1 MTAIQ
6 RIGRPRPIAALV
18 AAVALLGA
26 MIAIPAAAQERFS
39 GLTGT
44 VTDAS
49 GAVLPGTTV
58 MITNK
63 QTGKV
68 FSAVTGADG
77 VYRVLDLEPGR
88 YSVKFELSGFAT
100 TDFPDVNLLLGKTLT
115 IDSALKVGGVS
126 EAISVTAESPLI
138 DTRNTTIAHN
148 VTAEEFERIPK
159 GRTFQNLALSSP
171 SVNAGEV
178 EGGIQVNGASGSEN
192 SFTVDGVVTN
202 SLINGASRQDAVFE
216 YLQEVQVKTGGI
228 AAEFGG
234 ALGGVISAVTKSGGN
249 TYHGEGHYYFTGA
262 STSASP
268 VERLVLNPA
277 DDITVNYF
285 QDRKQPNDRHDIG
298 GSLGGPILRDKLFF
312 FGSWAPRYVRRSNEY
327 TFAGGEV
334 DTIEQ
339 KQTINS
345 AFGKINYDPSNR
357 LRTSFS
363 VLWTP
368 TTSEGT
374 LPAYN
379 AAAPNT
385 ISSSLGSNQNQKTRG
400 FEIPQISYSGTLDFT
415 LGNSSLLSVRGGM
428 FDDNYRDTGVPLI
441 SSVVYQTSNI
451 SGAPLDYPIPANL
464 RGGVAFQNTS
474 RVQLSLEDRTK
485 RAYGQVDYIQA
496 FTAGGNHNL
505 KAGFGV
511 QHTSNT
517 VDNTYPGGGYVFVWW
532 DRAFT
537 SQATGLTDRGPY
549 GYYEVNDFGTRGEAS
564 ADILSLYVQDQWSIN
579 NLTLNLGLRTE
590 REVIPSFRKDIKAEG
605 FKFNFGDKLAP
616 RLGLSYDVHGDGRF
630 KVYGNWGRYFDWT
643 KYELSRGGFGG
654 DIWRVQYRSLD
665 TTDVFALSGTNLPGR
680 NLWTPEAGS
689 FRDLR
694 IPNFDTVDPNLKPMS
709 QDAMNAGFEYQLKG
723 NATLT
728 VNYTH
733 TNLRRTIE
741 DLGVLENGSEVYKYV
756 NPGEGIAVE
765 MVPSGLSAPFAT
777 PKPKRQYDA
786 LEVSWQKRFS
796 NNWFGSAGYVYS
808 RLYGNYAGLSN
819 SDEISTPTTGRSS
832 GTAQQQAG
840 SIARPGSSANRAW
853 DLDELL
859 WDSHGNLDVL
869 GRLATDRPHAVKLY
883 GSYMLPTQTQVGAFF
898 YGASGTPVSTTVSS
912 LNGIPLLVEG
922 RGSFGRTPVLT
933 QTDLLVSHDLKFGG
947 SKRVRL
953 EANVINVFNQKTA
966 RHIFDSLNRP
976 RRASSA
982 INLANTDLA
991 AGYDYNALLAARPDG
1006 ANSKDPRYGM
1016 DDLFNPGLQARFSV
1030 RFLF

>member
-1 MTAIQ
+1 MTAIH
-6 RIGRPRPIAALV
+6 RIGLPRPIAAL
-18 AAVALLGA
+18 ATAVALLVA
-26 MIAIPAAAQERFS
+26 MIATPAGAQERFS

-49 GAVLPGTTV
+49 GAVLPGASV
-58 MITNK
+58 VITNK
-63 QTGKV
+63 ETGKV
-68 FSAVTGADG
+68 FTAVTGADG

-88 YSVKFELSGFAT
+88 YSVKMELSGFAT
-100 TDFPDVNLLLGKTLT
+100 TEFPDVNLFLGKTIT
-115 IDSALKVGGVS
+115 VDSSLKIGGVA

-148 VTAEEFERIPK
+148 VSAEEFERIPK
-159 GRTFQNLALSSP
+159 GRTFQNLALASP
-171 SVNAGEV
+171 SVNTGEV

-202 SLINGASRQDAVFE
+202 SLIHGGSRQDAVFE

-228 AAEFGG
+228 SAEYGG
-234 ALGGVISAVTKSGGN
+234 ALGGVISAVTRSGGN
-249 TYHGEGHYYFTGA
+249 SYRGEAHYYFTGA
-262 STSASP
+262 STSAAP
-268 VERLVLNPA
+268 VERLVLDPA

-285 QDRKQPNDRHDIG
+285 QDVKQPNNRHDIG

-312 FGSWAPRYVRRSNEY
+312 FGSWAPRYVRRTNDY
-327 TFAGGEV
+327 IFAGNETGSI
-334 DTIEQ
+334 DQ

-345 AFGKINYDPSNR
+345 AFGKVNYDPSSR

-379 AAAPNT
+379 GAAPNT
-385 ISSSLGSNQNQKTRG
+385 ISSSKASNENQKTRG
-400 FEIPQISYSGTLDFT
+400 FEIPQISYTGTLDFT
-415 LGNSSLLSVRGGM
+415 LSNSSLLSVRGGM

-441 SSVVYQTSNI
+441 SSVSYQTSNI
-451 SGAPLDYPIPANL
+451 SGAPLAYPIPADL
-464 RGGVAFQNTS
+464 RGGIGFQNTS

-485 RAYGQVDYIQA
+485 RAFGQVDYIQA
-496 FTAGGNHNL
+496 FSAKGNHNL
-505 KAGFGV
+505 KAGFGI

-517 VDNTYPGGGYVFVWW
+517 VDNTYPGGGYVFIWW
-532 DRAFT
+532 DNAFT
-537 SQATGLTDRGPY
+537 SSATGLTDRGPY

-564 ADILSLYVQDQWSIN
+564 ADIMSLYVQDQWSIN

-590 REVIPSFRKDIKAEG
+590 REVIPSFRQDIKAEG

-616 RLGLSYDVHGDGRF
+616 RIGASYDVRGDGRF

-665 TTDVFALSGTNLPGR
+665 TTDVFSLSGTNLPGR

-689 FRDLR
+689 FRDR
-694 IPNFDTVDPNLKPMS
+694 RVPNFDTVDPNIKPMS
-709 QDAMNAGFEYQLKG
+709 QDAMNAGAEYQLKG
-723 NATLT
+723 NQTLT

-733 TNLRRTIE
+733 SNLRRTIE
-741 DLGVLENGSEVYKYV
+741 DLGVLENGDEVYKYV
-756 NPGEGIAVE
+756 NPGEGIAAT
-765 MVPSGLSAPFAT
+765 MVPSGLTTEFAT

-796 NNWFGSAGYVYS
+796 NNWFGSASYVLS

-853 DLDELL
+853 DLDELV

-898 YGASGTPVSTTVSS
+898 YGASGTPVSTTVYS
-912 LNGIPLLVEG
+912 LNGIPLFVEG
-922 RGSFGRTPVLT
+922 RGSFGRTPMLT

-947 SKRVRL
+947 AKRMRL
-953 EANVINVFNQKTA
+953 EANVINIFNQKTA
-966 RHIFDSLNRP
+966 RHIFDSYNRP
-976 RRASSA
+976 RRAASA
-982 INLANTDLA
+982 VNLANTDLA

-1016 DDLFNPGLQARFSV
+1016 EDLFNPGLQARFSV

>member
-6 RIGRPRPIAALV
+6 RIGL
-18 AAVALLGA
+18 ALLVA
-26 MIAIPAAAQERFS
+26 MIATPAGAQERFS

-49 GAVLPGTTV
+49 GAVLPGATV
-58 MITNK
+58 AITNK

-68 FSAVTGADG
+68 FTAVTGADG

-88 YSVKFELSGFAT
+88 YTVKFELSGFAT
-100 TDFPDVNLLLGKTLT
+100 TEFPDVNLLLGKTIAVDSSLT
-115 IDSALKVGGVS
+115 VGGVS

-138 DTRNTTIAHN
+138 DTRSTTIAHN

-228 AAEFGG
+228 SAEYGG
-234 ALGGVISAVTKSGGN
+234 ALGGVISAVTRSGGN
-249 TYHGEGHYYFTGA
+249 AYHGEGHYYFTGA

-277 DDITVNYF
+277 DDLTVNYF
-285 QDRKQPNDRHDIG
+285 QDVKQPNDRHDIG
-298 GSLGGPILRDKLFF
+298 GSIGGPILRDKLFF
-312 FGSWAPRYVRRSNEY
+312 FGSWAPRYVRRTNDY
-327 TFAGGEV
+327 IFAGNETGSI
-334 DTIEQ
+334 DQ

-345 AFGKINYDPSNR
+345 AFGKVNYDPSNR

-379 AAAPNT
+379 GAAPNT
-385 ISSSLGSNQNQKTRG
+385 ISSSKASNENQKVRG
-400 FEIPQISYSGTLDFT
+400 YEIPQISYTGSLDFT
-415 LGNSSLLSVRGGM
+415 LSNSSLLSVRGGM

-441 SSVVYQTSNI
+441 SSVSYQTSNLT
-451 SGAPLDYPIPANL
+451 GAALDFPVPANL
-464 RGGVAFQNTS
+464 RGGVGFQNTS

-485 RAYGQVDYIQA
+485 RAFGQVDYIQA
-496 FTAGGNHNL
+496 FNAKGSHNL
-505 KAGFGV
+505 KAGFGI

-517 VDNTYPGGGYVFVWW
+517 VDNTYPGEGYVYIWW
-532 DRAFT
+532 DNAFT
-537 SQATGLTDRGPY
+537 SSATGVTDRGPY
-549 GYYEVNDFGTRGEAS
+549 GYYEANDFGTRGEAS
-564 ADILSLYVQDQWSIN
+564 ADILSLYVQDQWSMN

-590 REVIPSFRKDIKAEG
+590 REVIPSFRTDIKAEG

-616 RLGLSYDVHGDGRF
+616 RIGASYDVRGDGRF

-689 FRDLR
+689 YRDR
-694 IPNFDTVDPNLKPMS
+694 RVPNFDTVDPNIKPMS
-709 QDAMNAGFEYQLKG
+709 QDAMNAGMEYQLKG
-723 NATLT
+723 NQTLT

-733 TNLRRTIE
+733 SNLRRTIE
-741 DLGVLENGSEVYKYV
+741 DLGVLENGDEVYKYV
-756 NPGEGIAVE
+756 NPGEGIATT
-765 MVPSGLSAPFAT
+765 MVPSGLTTEFAT

-796 NNWFGSAGYVYS
+796 NNWFGSASYVLS

-853 DLDELL
+853 DLDELM

-898 YGASGTPVSTTVSS
+898 YGASGTPVSTTVYS
-912 LNGIPLLVEG
+912 LNGIPLFVEG
-922 RGSFGRTPVLT
+922 RGSFGRTPMLT

-947 SKRVRL
+947 SKRMRL

-966 RHIFDSLNRP
+966 RHIFDSYNRP
-976 RRASSA
+976 RRAASA
-982 INLANTDLA
+982 VNLANTDLA
-991 AGYDYNALLAARPDG
+991 QGYDYKALLAARPDG

-1016 DDLFNPGLQARFSV
+1016 DDLFNPGLQARLSV

>member
-6 RIGRPRPIAALV
+6 RIGLPRPIAAL
-18 AAVALLGA
+18 ATAVALLVA
-26 MIAIPAAAQERFS
+26 MTATPAGAQERFS

-49 GAVLPGTTV
+49 GAVLPGATV
-58 MITNK
+58 AITNK
-63 QTGKV
+63 ETGKV
-68 FSAVTGADG
+68 FTAVTGADG

-88 YSVKFELSGFAT
+88 YSVKVELSGFAT
-100 TDFPDVNLLLGKTLT
+100 TEFPDVNLFLGKTIT
-115 IDSALKVGGVS
+115 VDSSLKIGGVA

-148 VTAEEFERIPK
+148 VSAEEFERIPK
-159 GRTFQNLALSSP
+159 GRTFQNIAMASP
-171 SVNAGEV
+171 SVNTGEV

-202 SLINGASRQDAVFE
+202 SLIHGGSRQDAVFE

-228 AAEFGG
+228 SAEYGG

-249 TYHGEGHYYFTGA
+249 SYRGEAHYYFTGA
-262 STSASP
+262 GTSAAP

-285 QDRKQPNDRHDIG
+285 QDVKQPNNRHDIG

-312 FGSWAPRYVRRSNEY
+312 FGSWAPRYVRRNNDY
-327 TFAGGEV
+327 IFAGGE
-334 DTIEQ
+334 TGNIEQ

-345 AFGKINYDPSNR
+345 AFGKVNYDPSNR

-379 AAAPNT
+379 DFAPNT
-385 ISSSLGSNQNQKTRG
+385 ISSSKASNENQKTRG
-400 FEIPQISYSGTLDFT
+400 FEIPQVSYTGTLDFT
-415 LGNSSLLSVRGGM
+415 LSNSSLLSVRGGM

-441 SSVVYQTSNI
+441 SSVSYQTSNI
-451 SGAPLDYPIPANL
+451 TGAALSYPVPADL
-464 RGGVAFQNTS
+464 RGGVGFQNTS

-485 RAYGQVDYIQA
+485 RAFGQVDYIQA
-496 FTAGGNHNL
+496 FNAGGNHNL
-505 KAGFGV
+505 KAGFGI

-517 VDNTYPGGGYVFVWW
+517 VDNTYPGGGYVFIWW
-532 DRAFT
+532 DNAFT
-537 SQATGLTDRGPY
+537 SSATGLTDRGPY

-564 ADILSLYVQDQWSIN
+564 ADILSLYVQDQWQMN
-579 NLTLNLGLRTE
+579 NLTLSLGLRTE

-616 RLGLSYDVHGDGRF
+616 RIGASYDVRGDGRF

-665 TTDVFALSGTNLPGR
+665 TTDVFSLSGTNLPGR

-689 FRDLR
+689 FRDR
-694 IPNFDTVDPNLKPMS
+694 RVPNFDTVDPNIKPMS
-709 QDAMNAGFEYQLKG
+709 QDAMNAGFEYQLQG
-723 NATLT
+723 NQTVS
-728 VNYTH
+728 VNYSHST
-733 TNLRRTIE
+733 LRRTIE
-741 DLGVLENGSEVYKYV
+741 DLGVLENGDEVYKYV
-756 NPGEGIAVE
+756 NPGEGIAAT
-765 MVPSGLSAPFAT
+765 MVPSGLTTEFAT

-796 NNWFGSAGYVYS
+796 NNWFGSASYVYS

-832 GTAQQQAG
+832 ATAQQQAG
-840 SIARPGSSANRAW
+840 SIARPGSSAHRAW
-853 DLDELL
+853 DLDELV

-883 GSYMLPTQTQVGAFF
+883 GSYMLPTQTQIGAFF

-912 LNGIPLLVEG
+912 LNGIPLFVEG
-922 RGSFGRTPVLT
+922 RGSWGRTPVLT

-947 SKRVRL
+947 SKRLRL

-982 INLANTDLA
+982 VNLANTDLA

-1016 DDLFNPGLQARFSV
+1016 EDLFNPGLQARFSV